1 MNRAERRRMK
11 KINRNQVKLTPG
23 RIEAIKAEVTSTVT
37 KRTFEDVM
45 PLMLTYLMDNFHCK
59 HKGLFKF
66 MDWFDEQMGRINERP
81 EIIYDY
87 IQRLKDETG
96 VVIRYTTGN
105 E

>member
-45 PLMLTYLMDNFHCK
+45 PLMLTYLMDNFHCGY
-59 HKGLFKF
+59 KGLFKF
-66 MDWFDEQMGRINERP
+66 MDWFDVQMGKVNERP

-87 IQRLKDETG
+87 IERLKDETG
-96 VVIRYTTGN
+96 VVIRYTK
-105 E
+105 

>member
-1 MNRAERRRMK
+1 MNRAERRKLK
-11 KINRNQVKLTPG
+11 KIKQNQVRLTPA
-23 RIEAIKAEVTSTVT
+23 RLEAIKNEVTKNVT
-37 KRTFEDVM
+37 DRTFEDVI

-66 MDWFDEQMGRINERP
+66 MDWFDAQMGMVNDNP

-87 IQRLKDETG
+87 IQRVKDETG
-96 VVIRYTTGN
+96 VVIRYTK